1 MVNFIFYYP
10 HPDSPHDLVVTTKPY
25 PGMLFGHLWDLAWEK
40 RPSLADRIG
49 RAECTF
55 FIVRS
60 FFLYA
65 TGCFSYIYVSRP
77 TCISIQKILCSFA
90 AEIGFDSTVIMAKW
104 PAAFLDFPMSSLLHR
119 LLHWCMSLSSPKNV
133 CPSLST
139 SSLLALRAL
148 VLEGLDDLG
157 DLNSQALKRTFVLCV
172 STAVLLLIMARQNA
186 QKTSNYSG
194 VRSLRH
200 QTASL
205 HSQA

>member
-25 PGMLFGHLWDLAWEK
+25 PGMLFGHLWDLAWEE
-40 RPSLADRIG
+40 RPSLADHIG
-49 RAECTF
+49 KAECTF

-60 FFLYA
+60 FFLYT
-65 TGCFSYIYVSRP
+65 TGCFSYIYFSRP
-77 TCISIQKILCSFA
+77 TCLLLQEILCSLA
-90 AEIGFDSTVIMAKW
+90 ADIGFCSTVMMAKW
-104 PAAFLDFPMSSLLHR
+104 PSAFINFPMSSLLCL

-139 SSLLALRAL
+139 SSLPALRAL

-172 STAVLLLIMARQNA
+172 STAVLLLIIARQNA
-186 QKTSNYSG
+186 QKASNHSG

-200 QTASL
+200 HPASL